1 MRLSCAHENS
11 MSQALG
17 APLVLIE
24 INLHDGKVACIPI
37 FKVMSLLLLPFLSS
51 EHCFQVFTH

>member
-1 MRLSCAHENS
+1 

-51 EHCFQVFTH
+51 EQCFQVLPTENYGLYSGG